1 MAEANDD
8 LLSGTV
14 PRAEEQTSNMGL
26 EEHSHRLNLQR
37 SLFSSVLA
45 FAAMLY
51 MVAVGMGFLL
61 IGKLNDNANLHWHA
75 SLLIAAFVIPPT
87 VLTVGLM
94 RGIFKD
100 KDEKK
105 DPSDD
110 ATNQSMAEIGKEATK
125 EFAKEVGKTFA
136 KTKL

>member
-1 MAEANDD
+1 
-8 LLSGTV
+8 
-14 PRAEEQTSNMGL
+14 MGL

-51 MVAVGMGFLL
+51 LVAVVMGFLL

-75 SLLIAAFVIPPT
+75 SLLIAAFIIPPT

-105 DPSDD
+105 DPPED
-110 ATNQSMAEIGKEATK
+110 ATHQSILDIGKEAVK
-125 EFAKEVGKTFA
+125 ETVKTVIKAKS
-136 KTKL
+136 

>member
-14 PRAEEQTSNMGL
+14 PRAEEKTSSMGL

-37 SLFSSVLA
+37 SLFSSVLS

-51 MVAVGMGFLL
+51 MVAVAMGFLL

-100 KDEKK
+100 KNEKK
-105 DPSDD
+105 DNPED
-110 ATNQSMAEIGKEATK
+110 ASHQSILDIGKEAVK
-125 EFAKEVGKTFA
+125 ETVKTVIKAKS
-136 KTKL
+136 

>member
-14 PRAEEQTSNMGL
+14 PRAEEQTSSMGL
-26 EEHSHRLNLQR
+26 DEHNHRLNMQR
-37 SLFSSVLA
+37 SLFSSVLS

-51 MVAVGMGFLL
+51 MVAVAMGFLL
-61 IGKLNDNANLHWHA
+61 IAKLNDNANLHWHA

-100 KDEKK
+100 KNEKK
-105 DPSDD
+105 DNPED
-110 ATNQSMAEIGKEATK
+110 ASHQSILDIGKEAVK
-125 EFAKEVGKTFA
+125 ETVKTVIKAKS
-136 KTKL
+136 

>member
-1 MAEANDD
+1 
-8 LLSGTV
+8 
-14 PRAEEQTSNMGL
+14 MGL
-26 EEHSHRLNLQR
+26 DEHNHRLNLQQ
-37 SLFSSVLA
+37 SLFSSVLS

-51 MVAVGMGFLL
+51 MVAVAMGFLL

-100 KDEKK
+100 KDGKK
-105 DPSDD
+105 DPSED
-110 ATNQSMAEIGKEATK
+110 AGNQSIMDIGKEAVK
-125 EFAKEVGKTFA
+125 ETVKTVIKAKA
-136 KTKL
+136 

>member
-26 EEHSHRLNLQR
+26 EEHSHRLSLQR
-37 SLFSSVLA
+37 WLFSIVLV
-45 FAAMLY
+45 FALMLY
-51 MVAVGMGFLL
+51 LVAIIIGLML
-61 IGKLNDNANLHWHA
+61 INMLRDHSELHWHA
-75 SLLIAAFVIPPT
+75 SILIAAFIIPPT
-87 VLTVGLM
+87 VITVGLM

-105 DPSDD
+105 DPADD
-110 ATNQSMAEIGKEATK
+110 AANQSIVDIGKEATK
-125 EFAKEVGKTFA
+125 EFAKEVGKAFA